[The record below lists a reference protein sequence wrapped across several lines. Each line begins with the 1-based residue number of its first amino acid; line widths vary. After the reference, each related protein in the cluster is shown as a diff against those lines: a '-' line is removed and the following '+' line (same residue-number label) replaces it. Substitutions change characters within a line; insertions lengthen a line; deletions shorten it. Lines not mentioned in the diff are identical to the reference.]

1 MHMVDDWVM
10 IPVHLSMLCHIVCT
24 PPAEKTKSYGRDRWT
39 TNNNHLPKWWIWCIY
54 IVFFVSGSSGQL
66 KAEDVEDPCCFSSKA
81 FIKSVMFY
89 QLLSTESHVNFRLKN
104 LDSLVS
110 FMQFF
115 AQFQAVTDQ
124 FSGNMFNIAGILFII
139 HNYSIIQLLNKNLGL
154 IHFSL

>member
-1 MHMVDDWVM
+1 
-10 IPVHLSMLCHIVCT
+10 
-24 PPAEKTKSYGRDRWT
+24 
-39 TNNNHLPKWWIWCIY
+39 
-54 IVFFVSGSSGQL
+54 
-66 KAEDVEDPCCFSSKA
+66 
-81 FIKSVMFY
+81 MFY

-110 FMQFF
+110 IMQFF